1 MVHGTSPDAGRPP
14 SVVTAAPSRRDALRT
29 GGVLG
34 IGAMLL
40 PAAAAHASSSP
51 ESVPTAAVPP
61 PGATLRVVEV
71 DAVDHHLLTFV
82 HDGEIGEQ
90 SVFELDVTEELAGVA
105 WVAVAGGGAG
115 GSGRGGGGGAGGLRI
130 ASAQQLD
137 AGVYQVRVGG
147 GGVATRVTSNSTG
160 DGYNAGGDGRSSGIE
175 RIGVGAPEP
184 IVTVTGGGGGGA
196 QAQPPGRAGG
206 SGGGGGNYPN
216 PEDGAGAGTLDEGN
230 NGSPS
235 GTPNSAGG
243 GGGKEQRGGTADG
256 ANARRAAAVEG
267 ALRADGG
274 DGLELS
280 DWCIAARASG
290 GPAVGEEFGGE
301 YYLAG
306 GGGGFNN
313 VSTTGNVGL
322 PGLGGGRGGYGGKSV
337 ENETLQD
344 GLAHTGG
351 GGGGLERF
359 YLRGAPDGAGSGG
372 RAGHGGSGVVMLRW
386 PVSSGAVPGITRP
399 L

>member
-1 MVHGTSPDAGRPP
+1 VVHGTSPDAGRPP

-51 ESVPTAAVPP
+51 ESVPAAAVPP

-82 HDGEIGEQ
+82 HDGEVGEQ
-90 SVFELDVTEELAGVA
+90 SVFELDVTEELAGVS

-130 ASAQQLD
+130 ASAQQLV

-147 GGVATRVTSNSTG
+147 GGVATRVVSGTTTG
-160 DGYNAGGDGRSSGIE
+160 YTAGGDGLSSGID

-184 IVTVTGGGGGGA
+184 IVAVTGGGGGGA
-196 QAQPPGRAGG
+196 QAEPEGRAGG
-206 SGGGGGNYPN
+206 SGGGGGNYLN
-216 PEDGAGAGTLDEGN
+216 PPAGAGAGTLDEGK
-230 NGSPS
+230 NGSAS
-235 GTPNSAGG
+235 GTAPNSAGG
-243 GGGKEQRGGTADG
+243 GGGREQRGGTADG
-256 ANARRAAAVEG
+256 ANARRTAAG
-267 ALRADGG
+267 AASLRADGG
-274 DGLELS
+274 DGLQLS

-306 GGGGFNN
+306 GGGGFY
-313 VSTTGNVGL
+313 VITTSDVGL
-322 PGLGGGRGGYGGKSV
+322 PGVGGGRGGYGGKSV
-337 ENETLQD
+337 VNETLQD

-351 GGGGLERF
+351 GGGGLEGF
-359 YLRGAPDGAGSGG
+359 YAGGAPDDASSGG

>member
-29 GGVLG
+29 GGLLG

-51 ESVPTAAVPP
+51 ESVPAAAVPP
-61 PGATLRVVEV
+61 SGATLRVVEV

-82 HDGEIGEQ
+82 HDGQVGEQ

-130 ASAQQLD
+130 ASGQQLD
-137 AGVYQVRVGG
+137 AGVYRVRVGG
-147 GGVATRVTSNSTG
+147 GGAATRVTSGITG
-160 DGYNAGGDGRSSGIE
+160 GYLAGGDGRSSGID

-184 IVTVTGGGGGGA
+184 IVAVTGGGGGGA
-196 QAQPPGRAGG
+196 QAEPAGRAGG
-206 SGGGGGNYPN
+206 SGGGGGDYPN
-216 PEDGAGAGTLDEGN
+216 PAAVAGAGTAGEGRD
-230 NGSPS
+230 GSAS

-243 GGGKEQRGGTADG
+243 GGGREQRGGTDDG
-256 ANARRAAAVEG
+256 ANARRVAAGEG

-274 DGLELS
+274 DGLALS

-290 GPAVGEEFGGE
+290 GPAIGEEFGGE

-322 PGLGGGRGGYGGKSV
+322 PGVGGGRGGYGGKSV

-351 GGGGLERF
+351 AGGGLERF
-359 YLRGAPDGAGSGG
+359 YTGGAPDRASSGG

-386 PVSSGAVPGITRP
+386 PVANGAVPGITRP